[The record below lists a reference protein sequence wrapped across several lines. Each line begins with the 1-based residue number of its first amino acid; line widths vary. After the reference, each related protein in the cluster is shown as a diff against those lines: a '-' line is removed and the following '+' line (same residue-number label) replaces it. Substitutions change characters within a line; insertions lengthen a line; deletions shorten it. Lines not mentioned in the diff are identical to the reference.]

1 MSNLLIWDWDMRTV
15 KSIDKRLVD
24 ICGSIFGL
32 VLFSPFFLMI
42 SILIKLEDSGPIL
55 FKQTRVGING
65 THFIIFKFRSMCI
78 DAEAQKKNYLED
90 NEIAGSMFKMKND
103 PRVTKIGKFIR
114 KTSLDELPQ
123 FINVLLGNMSLV
135 GPRPPL
141 VEEVKNYSTRD
152 KKRLLIKP
160 GMTGLWQVSGRN
172 NLSFSEMVNLDLIY
186 IQKQSFW
193 YDFKIMIRTLVN
205 MFFIKKNGAF

>member
-1 MSNLLIWDWDMRTV
+1 MWDWDMRTV
-15 KSIDKRLVD
+15 KSIDKRIVD

-42 SILIKLEDSGPIL
+42 AILIKLEDSGPIL

-65 THFIIFKFRSMCI
+65 THFVIFKFRSMCI

-172 NLSFSEMVNLDLIY
+172 NLSFSEMVKLDLIY

>member
-1 MSNLLIWDWDMRTV
+1 MMGWDMRTV

-103 PRVTKIGKFIR
+103 PRVTKIGKFTR

-141 VEEVKNYSTRD
+141 VEEVKTYSTRD

-205 MFFIKKNGAF
+205 MFLVKKNGAF

>member
-1 MSNLLIWDWDMRTV
+1 MRIV
-15 KSIDKRLVD
+15 KIIDKRLVD

-32 VLFSPFFLMI
+32 VLFSPFFLVI
-42 SILIKLEDSGPIL
+42 AILIKLEDFGPIF

-65 THFIIFKFRSMCI
+65 THFIMFKFRSMCI
-78 DAEAQKKNYLED
+78 DADAQKENLLGD
-90 NEIAGSMFKMKND
+90 NEITGAMFKMKND

-141 VEEVKNYSTRD
+141 VEEVKNYSNRD

-172 NLSFSEMVNLDLIY
+172 NLSFSEMVNLDLTY

-193 YDFKIMIRTLVN
+193 YDFKIMVKTLGN
-205 MFFIKKNGAF
+205 MFLVKKNGAF

>member
-1 MSNLLIWDWDMRTV
+1 MRIV
-15 KSIDKRLVD
+15 KIIDKRLID

-32 VLFSPFFLMI
+32 VLFSPFFLVI
-42 SILIKLEDSGPIL
+42 AILIKLEDFGPIF

-65 THFIIFKFRSMCI
+65 THFIMFKFRSMCI
-78 DAEAQKKNYLED
+78 DADAQKENLLGD
-90 NEIAGSMFKMKND
+90 NEITGAMFKMKND

-141 VEEVKNYSTRD
+141 VEEVKNYSNRD

-172 NLSFSEMVNLDLIY
+172 NLSFSEMVNLDLTY

-193 YDFKIMIRTLVN
+193 YDFKIMVKTLGN
-205 MFFIKKNGAF
+205 MFLVKKNGAF

>member
-1 MSNLLIWDWDMRTV
+1 MWDWDMRTV
-15 KSIDKRLVD
+15 KSIDKRIVD

-42 SILIKLEDSGPIL
+42 AILIKLEDSGPIL

-172 NLSFSEMVNLDLIY
+172 NLSFSEMVELDLIY

>member
-1 MSNLLIWDWDMRTV
+1 MRIV
-15 KSIDKRLVD
+15 KIIDKRLVD

-32 VLFSPFFLMI
+32 VLFSPFFLVI
-42 SILIKLEDSGPIL
+42 AILIKLEDFGPIF

-65 THFIIFKFRSMCI
+65 THFIMFKFRSMCI
-78 DAEAQKKNYLED
+78 DADAQKENLLGD
-90 NEIAGSMFKMKND
+90 NEITGAMFKMKND

-141 VEEVKNYSTRD
+141 VEEVKNYSNRD

-172 NLSFSEMVNLDLIY
+172 NLSFSEMVNLDLTY

-193 YDFKIMIRTLVN
+193 YDLKIMVKTLGN
-205 MFFIKKNGAF
+205 MFLVKKNGAF